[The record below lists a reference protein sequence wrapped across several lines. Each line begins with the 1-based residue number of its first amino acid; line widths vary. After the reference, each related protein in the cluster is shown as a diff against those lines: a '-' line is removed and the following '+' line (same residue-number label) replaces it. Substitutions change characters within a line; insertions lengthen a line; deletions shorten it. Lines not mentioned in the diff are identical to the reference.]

1 MYIEPSEMSEP
12 EKLKFTIEVL
22 DFSFEHLSMQLIF
35 ENPAYVSVVSEKDVL
50 IIDLN
55 DFRD

>member
-1 MYIEPSEMSEP
+1 MSEP

-35 ENPAYVSVVSEKDVL
+35 ENPAYVSITSEKDVL